1 MNIWHDVDPETIK
14 PEDFDAAIEIPK
26 GSNCKYELDKKG
38 GFRRLDRVL
47 YTATHYPA
55 NYGFIPRTYADDG
68 DPLDVLVLC
77 SEAIYP
83 MTLVRCYPIGAMRM
97 IDSGKLDDKIIVTR
111 PMRELPLFMNYRTIF
126 SMKSGTSLWCISNW
140 SISRLRS
147 RSFSIRQRQSR
158 LLPMRLKHTD
168 SCGENNGFISGKE
181 APACIVFW
189 LLKMMRELR
198 MRSQHRQKC
207 GSLKH
212 VV

>member
-26 GSNCKYELDKKG
+26 GSNCKYELDKKS

-68 DPLDVLVLC
+68 DLLDVLVLC

-97 IDSGKLDDKIIVTR
+97 IDSGKLDDKIIAIPFSDPSYEGITSIH
-111 PMRELPLFMNYRTIF
+111 ELPHHIFDEIRHFFMVYKQLEHKQTAVKEFFDQAEAEQIIADAIEAYRQ
-126 SMKSGTSLWCISNW
+126 
-140 SISRLRS
+140 LR
-147 RSFSIRQRQSR
+147 
-158 LLPMRLKHTD
+158 
-168 SCGENNGFISGKE
+168 
-181 APACIVFW
+181 
-189 LLKMMRELR
+189 RE
-198 MRSQHRQKC
+198 
-207 GSLKH
+207 
-212 VV
+212 